1 MFKLKMSD
9 KRSRRAIT
17 PIIATVLIIAVTLVA
32 GVAIAGYV
40 FGLFGAGTQTAQV
53 QVLSTSV
60 PSGVIA
66 VKGWAYNGTNPTLGT
81 VGIAIF
87 CNNDSPDHAP
97 ASNGTVATLR
107 FTNKGVV
114 NTKVIGIA
122 LTFGGVTYAA
132 SFSGTAPQTGC
143 TIASS
148 GSLTMHL
155 TRVSVA
161 TGVSVTAGG
170 QFVGTITLSTGAQIP
185 FTGAFL

>member
-53 QVLSTSV
+53 QVLSTAV
-60 PSGVIA
+60 PSAVVAVNGYARNVTSPGSGVVGLAIYCTA
-66 VKGWAYNGTNPTLGT
+66 DGDHFSGNG
-81 VGIAIF
+81 
-87 CNNDSPDHAP
+87 
-97 ASNGTVATLR
+97 SNVATLR

-132 SFSGTAPQTGC
+132 SFSGTYPQTGC

-148 GSLTMHL
+148 GSITMYL

-161 TGVSVTAGG
+161 TGVAVTAGG

-185 FTGAFL
+185 FTGAFE